1 MGVISFTKS
10 NNNNSTSVYETD
22 TPYITSNKIS
32 ATGIVKHGF
41 STRIGG
47 VSTGI
52 FSSLNLGFSRGDD
65 YENVIE
71 NHKRIAEAIG
81 FDYRE
86 IVTSKQTHTT
96 NIKIVKSDDKGKGI
110 ITERDYTDI
119 DGFITNVPGVPLATY
134 YADCVPLFFVDTENK
149 AIGLSHSGW
158 RGTVNKMGE
167 KTIKAM
173 KAEYGTKPENIIA
186 FIGPSICGECYEI
199 GEDVADYFKNEFNP
213 EEKGLLLKE
222 KGDCKYLLDLW
233 KTNEIIMKN
242 AGVKPENIDVT
253 DICTCCNSD
262 LLFSHR
268 ASNGERGSLGAFITI
283 I

>member
-10 NNNNSTSVYETD
+10 NNNNSTSVYETE

-119 DGFITNVPGVPLATY
+119 DGFITNVPGVPLVTY

-158 RGTVNKMGE
+158 RGTVNRMGE

-173 KAEYGTKPENIIA
+173 ESEYGTKPENIVA

-199 GEDVADYFKNEFNP
+199 GEDVADYFKNEFSP
-213 EEKGLLLKE
+213 EEQGLLLKE
-222 KGDCKYLLDLW
+222 QGDGKYLLDLW